1 MIRDER
7 MSQVKG
13 KMLIVCCE
21 AEDQHPTVCFA
32 IWFVM
37 LLGFFKGILVNVLCI
52 QPVSVIMV
60 C

>member
-1 MIRDER
+1 
-7 MSQVKG
+7 VKG